1 MNEKLDE
8 VIDIIKSSDAK
19 LYILCGLPY
28 SGKSYLAR
36 QIVTDTDIALISID
50 SLLESG
56 GFSWNDN
63 KLPNT
68 QEWDEI
74 FSSSYELTA
83 SALQAGK
90 SVLYDSTNH
99 TVASRDKLR
108 AIARAN
114 NVECKV
120 IYVKTTRETI
130 WQRWEENNLNPTRSK
145 VSRELVQQTIDSFE
159 EPTESEG
166 VIIIEN

>member
-1 MNEKLDE
+1 MQHSKCTLF
-8 VIDIIKSSDAK
+8 
-19 LYILCGLPY
+19 ILCGHPY

-36 QIVTDTDIALISID
+36 QIVAETDIELISID
-50 SLLESG
+50 SLFESN
-56 GFSWNDN
+56 GFSWDDN
-63 KLPNT
+63 KLPDT
-68 QEWDEI
+68 QEWDVI
-74 FSSSYELTA
+74 FNTSYELTA
-83 SALQAGK
+83 GALQAGK

-120 IYVKTTRETI
+120 IYVKTSTETI

-145 VSRELVQQTIDSFE
+145 VSRELVQQTIDAFE
-159 EPTESEG
+159 EPTESER